1 MIYDPALPVAVFL
14 GPSLDQA
21 TARAWLPANYYPPV
35 RMGDIYRLVTSG
47 VRLIVIIDGVFHAT
61 TPVWQREIVAAM
73 RHGITVVGAS
83 SMGALR
89 AVELEPFGM
98 IGHGTIVDWYRTGRI
113 EGDDEV
119 ALLHADGE
127 FGYRALSEPLV
138 NIRWNLDRAE
148 ADGVLTPAEA
158 DSLLAE
164 MQALDHSVRSYPA
177 LIESVAFQRLD
188 ASVRDRARR
197 YLGPGAESL
206 KAADAVSAL
215 RWCAE
220 HLAELLDAPVPP
232 PPDGRRRER
241 VDEQML
247 RGVPTRGQRLVPLQE
262 VLRHIAAADQVRAAS
277 IVNHAAR
284 RYYLLDWASQAG
296 VSPPADV
303 VPLYEQEW
311 ITRHHVVDRAA
322 WCRANA
328 LTRDELSTELAN
340 RAVAEWLLAGGPSAV
355 GLDRPFLEAWAELA
369 GIEPPPEYADRTLFR
384 AWLVQQT
391 PAYFGMDHWS
401 ADVAFARELQLSGDI
416 AVRAADVLTEVAD
429 VGAGAV

>member
-1 MIYDPALPVAVFL
+1 MRCDPALPVAVFL
-14 GPSLDQA
+14 GPSLDLA
-21 TARAWLPANYYPPV
+21 TARALLPANYYPPV

-73 RHGITVVGAS
+73 RHGIAVVGAS

-158 DSLLAE
+158 ASLLAE
-164 MQALDHSVRSYPA
+164 MQALDHSARSYPA
-177 LIESVAFQRLD
+177 LMESAAFQRLE
-188 ASVRDRARR
+188 AAVRDRVRP
-197 YLGPGAESL
+197 YFGPGAESL

-220 HLAELLDAPVPP
+220 HLPELLDAPAPP
-232 PPDGRRRER
+232 QSAGRRLDR

-247 RGVPTRGQRLVPLQE
+247 RGVPTPDHRLVPLRD
-262 VLRHIAAADQVRAAS
+262 VLRHRAAVDQARTAS

-284 RYYLLDWASQAG
+284 RYYLLDWAQRVG
-296 VSPPADV
+296 VTPPGDV
-303 VPLYEQEW
+303 VPRYEGEW
-311 ITRHHVVDRAA
+311 ITRHQVTDRAA
-322 WCRANA
+322 WRRANA
-328 LTRDELSTELAN
+328 LTEDELRTALAE
-340 RAVAEWLLAGGPSAV
+340 RATADWLLAGGPAAV
-355 GLDRPFLEAWAELA
+355 GLDRPFLEAWADLA
-369 GIEPPPEYADRTLFR
+369 GIAPPPDHTESESFR
-384 AWLVQQT
+384 AWLVQKT
-391 PAYFGMDHWS
+391 PSYFGVDQWS
-401 ADVAFARELQLSGDI
+401 ADVAFARELQLSGEI
-416 AVRAADVLTEVAD
+416 AAHAAHMLTEVAS
-429 VGAGAV
+429 VGAGAI